1 MSEETSHACLSLYD
15 ISIPTF
21 LRGLHTLKH
30 LLVTATKHAQVTDIS
45 LSEIPSWSLVSD
57 MKPLS
62 FQVQVASNTGK
73 KFVERLLTDDHNTN
87 LPVFKDDETTI
98 EQLIE
103 RCQHT
108 IDMLH
113 KIDRKQIDEAHAKNN
128 TINMQLKD
136 KVFNMTPQHYVTR
149 FAVPNFFFHVQ
160 TAYSILR
167 MKGVPVGKMDYLQ
180 GFLAQDE

>member
-1 MSEETSHACLSLYD
+1 MAEETKQHACLSLYD

-30 LLVTATKHAQVTDIS
+30 ILVTATKHAQVTDIS
-45 LSEIPSWSLVSD
+45 LKEMPSWSLTED
-57 MKPLS
+57 MKPLT

-73 KFVERLLTDDHNTN
+73 KFIDRLTGTEG
-87 LPVFKDDETTI
+87 PVFKDDETTI

-108 IDMLH
+108 IDMLN
-113 KIDRKQIDEAHAKNN
+113 KVDRNTIDEAHAKNN
-128 TINMQLKD
+128 TINLQLKD
-136 KVFNMTPQHYVTR
+136 KVFNMTPQHYVTK
-149 FAVPNFFFHVQ
+149 FAVPNFFFHIN

-167 MKGVPVGKMDYLQ
+167 MKGVPIGKMDYLG
-180 GFLAQDE
+180 GFLTLDA

>member
-1 MSEETSHACLSLYD
+1 MTENEHACLSLYD
-15 ISIPTF
+15 VSIPTF

-45 LSEIPSWSLVSD
+45 LQEIPSWSLYPD
-57 MKPLS
+57 MKPLT

-73 KFVERLLTDDHNTN
+73 KFIDRLTGQEG
-87 LPVFKDDETTI
+87 PAFADDETTI

-108 IDMLH
+108 IDRLQ
-113 KIDRKQIDEAHAKNN
+113 KVDRKTVDEAHVRNN
-128 TINMQLKD
+128 TINLQLGD
-136 KVFNMTPQHYVTR
+136 KAFNMTPQHYVLK

-167 MKGVPVGKMDYLQ
+167 MKGVPVGKMDYLSN
-180 GFLAQDE
+180 FLAPDA